1 LWAFSRQPP
10 GEKRS
15 KNGEKNNIACIYFFQ
30 INGILLAMKKIS
42 ALLFFLFLSSIL
54 FPKSVFKVGPY
65 IGYFSPADK
74 TLKDIYKVEDIVYG
88 LKLGV
93 RVWKGFFI
101 WLSGMQFKKT
111 SETTL
116 LGDNT
121 TLTLNPINLSLRY
134 TFELG
139 TINPYLQGGY
149 SYIFYK
155 EESDIGEVK
164 GEGKGYCLD
173 AGIEFKISSR
183 FIIDVGAK
191 YSQATVRPTGF
202 DVQLG
207 GAQAGVSFLVAF

>member
-1 LWAFSRQPP
+1 MVKKITLPVFTFVQLS
-10 GEKRS
+10 GT
-15 KNGEKNNIACIYFFQ
+15 
-30 INGILLAMKKIS
+30 LLAMKKIS
-42 ALLFFLFLSSIL
+42 TVLFFLLLSTII

-65 IGYFSPADK
+65 TGYFSPADK
-74 TLKDIYKVEDIVYG
+74 TLKDIYKGEDIIYG

-93 RVWKGFFI
+93 RVWKGFFV

-111 SETTL
+111 SVTTL
-116 LGDNT
+116 LGDKT
-121 TLTLNPINLSLRY
+121 TLTLNPIDLSLRY
-134 TFELG
+134 TFDLG

-155 EESDIGEVK
+155 EESDIGDVE

-183 FIIDVGAK
+183 FIIDVGAR
-191 YSQATVRPTGF
+191 YSRASVRPTGL

>member
-1 LWAFSRQPP
+1 MVKKITLPVFTF
-10 GEKRS
+10 
-15 KNGEKNNIACIYFFQ
+15 IQ
-30 INGILLAMKKIS
+30 INGMLLTMKKMS
-42 ALLFFLFLSSIL
+42 AVLIFLLLSSII

-65 IGYFSPADK
+65 TGYFSPADK
-74 TLKDIYKVEDIVYG
+74 TLKDIYKGEDIIYG

-93 RVWKGFFI
+93 RAWKGLYI

-111 SETTL
+111 AETTL
-116 LGDNT
+116 LGDKT
-121 TLTLNPINLSLRY
+121 TLTLNPINLSLRC

-155 EESDIGEVK
+155 EESDIGDVK

-173 AGIEFKISSR
+173 AGIEFKISPR
-183 FIIDVGAK
+183 FIIDVGAR
-191 YSQATVRPTGF
+191 YSRATVRPTGF